1 MKEIYHAYEQG
12 YIQAVETIHK
22 KIVDLKCDE
31 MGRVSFIEVLSLVDG
46 LIKKEL
52 LQ

>member
-1 MKEIYHAYEQG
+1 MKEIFHAYEQG
-12 YIQAVETIHK
+12 YIQAVETIHD
-22 KIVDLKCDE
+22 KIVELECDE
-31 MGRVSFIEVLSLVDG
+31 MGRVSFIDVLSIVDG

>member
-12 YIQAVETIHK
+12 YIQAVEAIHD
-22 KIVDLKCDE
+22 KIVELECDE